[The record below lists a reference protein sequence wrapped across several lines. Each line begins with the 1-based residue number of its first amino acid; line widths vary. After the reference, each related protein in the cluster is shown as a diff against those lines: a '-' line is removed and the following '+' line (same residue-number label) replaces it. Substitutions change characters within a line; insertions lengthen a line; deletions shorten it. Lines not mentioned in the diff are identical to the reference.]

1 MIRQRQ
7 RFVAFIIALEL
18 ISSACGSSPSAP
30 TATSPSVVGRV
41 FDYQT
46 NGAVSGAT
54 VAFGN
59 YDLSGRVSITAQS
72 TTSQDGS
79 YQIPSLSATR
89 YLVSIDN
96 ASGGL
101 ALVRSGPNRIDLF
114 VHPHGCIGVYGSI
127 ADGSTGLPLAGAAV
141 SLVSVNTNSGSDG
154 TYRLDLGCRAGL
166 WSNSICLKVTR
177 TGYQDACQTMGRGEN
192 LIGVIL
198 QDVDLAPQ

>member
-1 MIRQRQ
+1 MIRQHQ

-18 ISSACGSSPSAP
+18 VSGACGSSPSAP

-46 NGAVSGAT
+46 NAAVSGAT

-59 YDLSGRVSITAQS
+59 YDFSGRVVVTAQS

-79 YQIPSLSATR
+79 YQIPSLGATR

-101 ALVRSGPNRIDLF
+101 ALVRSGLNRIDLF
-114 VHPHGCIGVYGSI
+114 VRPHGCIGVYGSI
-127 ADGSTGLPLAGAAV
+127 ADGSTGLRLAGAAV
-141 SLVSVNTNSGSDG
+141 LLVGVSTNSGSDG

-177 TGYQDACQTMGRGEN
+177 TGYQDACQPMGRGEN
-192 LIGVIL
+192 LTDVTL